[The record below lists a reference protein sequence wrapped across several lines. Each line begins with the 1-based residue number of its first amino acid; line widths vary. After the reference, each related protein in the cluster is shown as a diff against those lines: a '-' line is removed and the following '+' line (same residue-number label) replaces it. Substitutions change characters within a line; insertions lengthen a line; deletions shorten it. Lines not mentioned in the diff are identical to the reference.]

1 MLDAAPRATGILF
14 DLPRVIEGAAAVASG
29 RLRLHAGDFFKDPLP
44 ACDTYLIMD
53 VIHDWDDDRAA
64 AILSAVHN
72 AASPQTRLLLIEAI
86 IPDVPG
92 PDWSKTLD
100 IVMLILPGGR
110 QRTRS
115 EHESLLHAAGFRL
128 ERVIPTT
135 SDVSILEAAPA

>member
-1 MLDAAPRATGILF
+1 MFKPHIRPKATACAVLTTGARAVTGVQPIRL
-14 DLPRVIEGAAAVASG
+14 VAI
-29 RLRLHAGDFFKDPLP
+29 
-44 ACDTYLIMD
+44 ACDTYMIMD

-86 IPDVPG
+86 IPDVPR

-115 EHESLLHAAGFRL
+115 EHESLLHTAGFRL
-128 ERVIPTT
+128 ERVIPTA
-135 SDVSILEAAPA
+135 SDVSILEAVPA